1 MENSVCIK
9 CQKPLVKS
17 EEINRRLCTEC
28 AERAESVDHAERT
41 ESVDHTERAEH
52 AEPAGSGECTE
63 PADRAEYAEA
73 GGRES
78 AESRNPVRPGI
89 RPACGY
95 HPDVEAVGICSR
107 CGTFICDECWLDRTD
122 PATGETDHYCRNCY
136 GRIEEASYYCAWE
149 DKSIF
154 FYKRFWLTWR
164 EIIFHTH
171 EFFDKL
177 PRVPDKTSALTFS
190 YLSFAHALFLSVIFF
205 SVNPLY
211 PFSSLPILMTG
222 TVGLIGLT
230 TLWLV
235 AVPIV
240 LFASATAIHL
250 GIRLQFKRREFHQT
264 FRIIGYASATQ
275 VLGAIPIVSGFIIS
289 ALAGIINMVI
299 VFSGLK
305 RLQKLSTGQ
314 VILAVILV
322 PSLIATALVILV
334 GATAMMDMMNI
345 W

>member
-9 CQKPLVKS
+9 CQKPLVNN
-17 EEINRRLCTEC
+17 EEIKSGLCNEC
-28 AERAESVDHAERT
+28 AERATFV
-41 ESVDHTERAEH
+41 
-52 AEPAGSGECTE
+52 
-63 PADRAEYAEA
+63 DRAEYD
-73 GGRES
+73 R
-78 AESRNPVRPGI
+78 PVRPGI

-95 HPDVEAVGICSR
+95 HPDAEAVGICSR
-107 CGTFICDECWLDRTD
+107 CGTFICDECRLDRTD
-122 PATGETDHYCRNCY
+122 PTTGETNHYCRDCC
-136 GRIEEASYYCAWE
+136 GRVQEAGYYCAWE

-164 EIIFHTH
+164 AIIFHPH

-177 PRVPDKTSALTFS
+177 PRVPDKTASLTFS

-205 SVNPLY
+205 SVNPWY
-211 PFSSLPILMTG
+211 SFSSLPILMTG

-235 AVPIV
+235 AVPII
-240 LFASATAIHL
+240 LFSSAASIHL
-250 GIRLQFKRREFHQT
+250 GIRLQFKKRDFNQT

-275 VLGAIPIVSGFIIS
+275 VLGAVPIVSGFIIS
-289 ALAGIINMVI
+289 VLAGILNMVI

-314 VILAVILV
+314 VILAVMLV

-334 GATAMMDMMNI
+334 GATGIMVLMNMMHI